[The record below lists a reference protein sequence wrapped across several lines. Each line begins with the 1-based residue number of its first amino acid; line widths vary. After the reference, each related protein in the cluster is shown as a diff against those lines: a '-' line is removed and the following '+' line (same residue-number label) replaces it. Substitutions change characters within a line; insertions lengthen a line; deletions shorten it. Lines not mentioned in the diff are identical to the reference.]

1 MLDGELVVDEPG
13 DPKAGAK
20 GTVCG
25 KSSVFIP
32 VQGALRLK
40 YRGEMEFHRMNI
52 DIYLKNPVGIGEH
65 PDVLGAIDTE
75 VEALAAVTEK
85 LQTLLT

>member
-1 MLDGELVVDEPG
+1 MKGRILD
-13 DPKAGAK
+13 
-20 GTVCG
+20 
-25 KSSVFIP
+25 
-32 VQGALRLK
+32 ALKLK

-65 PDVLGAIDTE
+65 PDVLGAIDVE

-85 LQTLLT
+85 LATLITEYPED

>member
-1 MLDGELVVDEPG
+1 MKGRILD
-13 DPKAGAK
+13 
-20 GTVCG
+20 
-25 KSSVFIP
+25 
-32 VQGALRLK
+32 ALRLK

-85 LQTLLT
+85 LQTLLTEYPED

>member
-1 MLDGELVVDEPG
+1 MKGRILD
-13 DPKAGAK
+13 
-20 GTVCG
+20 
-25 KSSVFIP
+25 
-32 VQGALRLK
+32 ALKLK

-65 PDVLGAIDTE
+65 PDVLGAIDIE

-85 LQTLLT
+85 LQTLLTEYPED

>member
-1 MLDGELVVDEPG
+1 MKGRILD
-13 DPKAGAK
+13 
-20 GTVCG
+20 
-25 KSSVFIP
+25 
-32 VQGALRLK
+32 ALKLK

-75 VEALAAVTEK
+75 VEAIAAVTEK
-85 LQTLLT
+85 LQTLLTEYPED

>member
-1 MLDGELVVDEPG
+1 MKGRILD
-13 DPKAGAK
+13 
-20 GTVCG
+20 
-25 KSSVFIP
+25 
-32 VQGALRLK
+32 ALRLK

-65 PDVLGAIDTE
+65 PDVLGAIDIE

-85 LQTLLT
+85 LQTLLTEYPED

>member
-1 MLDGELVVDEPG
+1 MKGRILD
-13 DPKAGAK
+13 
-20 GTVCG
+20 
-25 KSSVFIP
+25 
-32 VQGALRLK
+32 ALKLK

-85 LQTLLT
+85 LQTLLTEYPDH

>member
-1 MLDGELVVDEPG
+1 MKRRILD
-13 DPKAGAK
+13 
-20 GTVCG
+20 
-25 KSSVFIP
+25 
-32 VQGALRLK
+32 ALKLK

-85 LQTLLT
+85 LQTLLTEYPED

>member
-1 MLDGELVVDEPG
+1 MKNRILD
-13 DPKAGAK
+13 
-20 GTVCG
+20 
-25 KSSVFIP
+25 
-32 VQGALRLK
+32 ALKVK

-85 LQTLLT
+85 LQTLLTEYPED

>member
-1 MLDGELVVDEPG
+1 MKKLQKFDVMKSRILD
-13 DPKAGAK
+13 
-20 GTVCG
+20 
-25 KSSVFIP
+25 
-32 VQGALRLK
+32 ALRAK

-65 PDVLGAIDTE
+65 PDVLGAIDAE

-85 LQTLLT
+85 LQTLLTEYPED

>member
-1 MLDGELVVDEPG
+1 MKGRILD
-13 DPKAGAK
+13 
-20 GTVCG
+20 
-25 KSSVFIP
+25 
-32 VQGALRLK
+32 ALKLK

-85 LQTLLT
+85 LQTLLTEYTED

>member
-1 MLDGELVVDEPG
+1 MKGRILD
-13 DPKAGAK
+13 
-20 GTVCG
+20 
-25 KSSVFIP
+25 
-32 VQGALRLK
+32 ALKLK

-65 PDVLGAIDTE
+65 PDVLGAIYTE

-85 LQTLLT
+85 LQTLLTEYPED

>member
-1 MLDGELVVDEPG
+1 MKNRILDAL
-13 DPKAGAK
+13 KA
-20 GTVCG
+20 
-25 KSSVFIP
+25 
-32 VQGALRLK
+32 K
-40 YRGEMEFHRMNI
+40 YMCEMEFHRKNI

-85 LQTLLT
+85 LATLITEYPED

>member
-1 MLDGELVVDEPG
+1 MKNRILD
-13 DPKAGAK
+13 
-20 GTVCG
+20 
-25 KSSVFIP
+25 
-32 VQGALRLK
+32 ALKLK

-85 LQTLLT
+85 LQTLLTEYPED